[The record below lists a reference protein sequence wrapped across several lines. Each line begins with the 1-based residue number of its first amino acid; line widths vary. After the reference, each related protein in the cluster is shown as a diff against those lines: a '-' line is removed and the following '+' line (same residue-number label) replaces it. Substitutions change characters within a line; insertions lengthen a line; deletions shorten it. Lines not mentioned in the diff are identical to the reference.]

1 MEGSTNFEGEVLVL
15 LQQLNSIL
23 QFVKS
28 LPFLRPTS
36 LRRLLL
42 PKKA

>member
-28 LPFLRPTS
+28 LPFLRPTFFS
-36 LRRLLL
+36 VST
-42 PKKA
+42 